1 MNAGI
6 ILQARMASQRLP
18 GKALEPI
25 AGRSLIVRCLQ
36 RLGAAGVGPVILA
49 TTTGSEDDALVSAA
63 QDLGAAVFRGPSED
77 VLDRYVRCAAHFGLD
92 QVVRATGDNPGV
104 DINAPGRLLDALA
117 ARDAEY
123 VREDDLPYGG
133 GVEALTAEALN
144 RARLLARDP
153 FDREH
158 VTTYIRRHPESFRTL
173 VRRVPA
179 PLARPDVRVT
189 VDTADDLQAFRA
201 LHAATGREMPTLPQ
215 LIAAWDR
222 LGLRTAA

>member
-1 MNAGI
+1 MRAGI

-36 RLGAAGVGPVILA
+36 RLGASGVGPVILA
-49 TTTGSEDDALVSAA
+49 TTVGREDDALVSAA
-63 QDLGAAVFRGPSED
+63 QDLGAAVYRGSAD
-77 VLDRYVRCAAHFGLD
+77 VSIEHV
-92 QVVRATGDNPGV
+92 
-104 DINAPGRLLDALA
+104 NAPGRLLEALA
-117 ARDAEY
+117 GSNAEY

-133 GVEALTAEALN
+133 GVEALTRDALN
-144 RARLLARDP
+144 RAALLAHDP
-153 FDREH
+153 FDREY
-158 VTTYIRRHPESFRTL
+158 VTTYIRRHPETFRTL

-189 VDTADDLQAFRA
+189 VDTAADLEAFRA

>member
-1 MNAGI
+1 
-6 ILQARMASQRLP
+6 MASQRLP
-18 GKALEPI
+18 AKALEPI

-49 TTTGSEDDALVSAA
+49 TTVGSEDDALVSAA
-63 QDLGAAVFRGPSED
+63 EDLGAAVFRGSADD
-77 VLDRYVRCAAHFGLD
+77 VLDRYVRCAAQFGLD
-92 QVVRATGDNPGV
+92 RMVRATGDNPGV
-104 DINAPGRLLDALA
+104 DINAPGRLLEALA
-117 ARDAEY
+117 GSNAEY

-133 GVEALTAEALN
+133 GVEALTLDALN
-144 RARLLARDP
+144 RAALLAHDP

-158 VTTYIRRHPESFRTL
+158 VTTYIRRHPETFRTL

-189 VDTADDLQAFRA
+189 VDTAGDLEAFRA

>member
-1 MNAGI
+1 MRTGI

-18 GKALEPI
+18 AKALAPI

-49 TTTGSEDDALVSAA
+49 TTVGSEDDALVSAA
-63 QDLGAAVFRGPSED
+63 EDLGAAVFRGPADD
-77 VLDRYVRCAAHFGLD
+77 VLDRYVRCAAQFGLD
-92 QVVRATGDNPGV
+92 RMVRATGDNPGV
-104 DINAPGRLLDALA
+104 DINAPGRLLEALA
-117 ARDAEY
+117 GSNAEY

-133 GVEALTAEALN
+133 GVEALTLDALN
-144 RARLLARDP
+144 RAALLAHDP

-158 VTTYIRRHPESFRTL
+158 VTTYIRRHPETFRTL

-189 VDTADDLQAFRA
+189 VDTAGDLEAFRA

>member
-1 MNAGI
+1 MRAGI

-36 RLGAAGVGPVILA
+36 RLGASGVGPVILA
-49 TTTGSEDDALVSAA
+49 TTVGREDDALVSAA
-63 QDLGAAVFRGPSED
+63 QDLGAAVYRGSAED
-77 VLDRYVRCAAHFGLD
+77 VLDRYVRCAAEFGLD
-92 QVVRATGDNPGV
+92 RVVRATGDNPGV
-104 DINAPGRLLDALA
+104 DINAPGRLLEALA
-117 ARDAEY
+117 GSNAEY

-133 GVEALTAEALN
+133 GVEALTLDALN
-144 RARLLARDP
+144 RAALLAHDP

-158 VTTYIRRHPESFRTL
+158 VTTYIRRHPETFRTL

-189 VDTADDLQAFRA
+189 VDTAADLEAFQA

>member
-1 MNAGI
+1 MKAGI

-49 TTTGSEDDALVSAA
+49 TTTGSEDDTLVSAA
-63 QDLGAAVFRGPSED
+63 QELGAAVFRGSAED
-77 VLDRYVRCAAHFGLD
+77 VLGRYRRCAAQFGLER
-92 QVVRATGDNPGV
+92 VVRATGDNPGV

-117 ARDAEY
+117 GSNAEY

-133 GVEALTAEALN
+133 GVEALTVDALN
-144 RARLLARDP
+144 RAAGLARDP

-158 VTTYIRRHPESFRTL
+158 VTTYIRRHPEIFRTL

-189 VDTADDLQAFRA
+189 VDTAGDLDAFRA
-201 LHAATGREMPTLPQ
+201 LHAATGRDMPTLPQ

-222 LGLRTAA
+222 LGMRTAA

>member
-1 MNAGI
+1 MKTGI

-18 GKALEPI
+18 AKALEPI

-49 TTTGSEDDALVSAA
+49 TTVGSEDDALVSAA
-63 QDLGAAVFRGPSED
+63 QDLGAAVFRGSADD
-77 VLDRYVRCAAHFGLD
+77 VLDRYVRCAAQFGLD
-92 QVVRATGDNPGV
+92 RMVRATGDNPGV
-104 DINAPGRLLDALA
+104 DINAPGRLLEALA
-117 ARDAEY
+117 GSNAEY

-133 GVEALTAEALN
+133 GVEALTLDALN
-144 RARLLARDP
+144 RAALLAHDP

-158 VTTYIRRHPESFRTL
+158 VTTYIRRHPETFRTL

-189 VDTADDLQAFRA
+189 VDTAGDLEAFRA